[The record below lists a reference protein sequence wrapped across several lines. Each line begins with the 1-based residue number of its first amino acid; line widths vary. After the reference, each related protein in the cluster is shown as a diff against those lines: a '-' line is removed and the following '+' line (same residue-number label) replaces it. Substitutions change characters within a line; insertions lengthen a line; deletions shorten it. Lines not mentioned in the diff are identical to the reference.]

1 MEATAEL
8 PIILKGQQKQPLLT
22 DGANNSRRIT
32 NPLIENGTSFDH
44 EATPLLRSVEC
55 GNQSGIISGGDSSC
69 ASSERGSS
77 GIISGGDSS
86 CASSERGS
94 SDSWSKHWLLV
105 KYFPLIKVAV
115 IAIVTFVFVVILAI
129 SPTNEAS
136 EGFYSVKANKSINK
150 NLTNCNLPT
159 IKAEIV
165 GSFANQLPS
174 AQTQNLS
181 IIITNKNGS
190 ISTQRWILP
199 LMKDLHAKPQFIT
212 KKFDVAL
219 FMNEEE
225 AMAQISSTS
234 KDVVSFRLLLQ
245 CQRAPEDV
253 QVVIAAV
260 ILVGVYIL
268 IIFELVHRAL
278 AAMIGALAAIAML
291 AFTEERPS
299 LEKVTGWIDFETL
312 TLLFGM
318 MILVAIF
325 CESGFFDWAAFRA
338 YRLARGNVWTLITLL
353 CVFGGIISAFLDN
366 VTTVLLMTPVTIR
379 LSEVLNLDP
388 RQVLIWLVVFSNI
401 GGTAT
406 AVGDPPNII
415 IVSNTELRS
424 KGIGVANFT
433 AHMVIGVI
441 FIMIVCYLFMR
452 FLYRRKNDLE
462 NKDSPDISELK
473 HEIEIWRRSAM
484 RIVIASREESIV
496 KALLQEKVV
505 GLEDL
510 LRKKMLNSRSHNECE
525 FHGNLIEMAEKYR
538 IRDKKLLIQAGI
550 VLSCVIFLF
559 FLTSFIPSIHLSLG
573 WIAVLGAMMLMVI
586 ADYNDLENL
595 LHKVEWATLMFFA
608 GLFILM
614 KVLEELGLIEFIGDQ
629 LSSWIKFLGPD
640 ARLPVAIVSI
650 LWIAALASSF
660 IDNIPF
666 TTAMVPVLIR
676 LSEDTALNLPLHP
689 IVWALA
695 FGTCLGGNGTLIGA
709 SANVVCAGIA
719 DQHGYG
725 FSFMQFFKVGFP
737 MMLISTFTAMCY
749 LLIVH
754 CTPIAWNSW

>member
-1 MEATAEL
+1 MEATTEL
-8 PIILKGQQKQPLLT
+8 QITSNGRRKPSLT
-22 DGANNSRRIT
+22 VRANNSRRIS
-32 NPLIENGTSFDH
+32 NSLIENSTTFSTFDH
-44 EATPLLRSVEC
+44 EATPLLRSVERE
-55 GNQSGIISGGDSSC
+55 NESGIISGGDSSC
-69 ASSERGSS
+69 ASSE
-77 GIISGGDSS
+77 
-86 CASSERGS
+86 CGS

-105 KYFPLIKVAV
+105 KYLPVVKVTV
-115 IAIVTFVFVVILAI
+115 IATVTFVFVVILAI

-136 EGFYSVKANKSINK
+136 EGFYSVRASKSVNK

-159 IKAEIV
+159 IKAKII
-165 GSFANQLPS
+165 GPFANQLPS
-174 AQTQNLS
+174 TKTQNLS
-181 IIITNKNGS
+181 IIITNRNGS
-190 ISTQRWILP
+190 LLTQRWILP
-199 LMKDLHAKPQFIT
+199 LMKDLHAKSQFIT
-212 KKFDVAL
+212 NEFDVSL
-219 FMNEEE
+219 FTNEE
-225 AMAQISSTS
+225 AIAHISSTS
-234 KDVVSFRLLLQ
+234 KDIVSFGLLFR
-245 CQRAPEDV
+245 CERTPEDV

-299 LEKVTGWIDFETL
+299 LETVTGWIDFETL

-388 RQVLIWLVVFSNI
+388 RHILISLVVFSNI

-406 AVGDPPNII
+406 AVGDPPNVI
-415 IVSNTELRS
+415 IVSNTELKS
-424 KGIGVANFT
+424 KGIEFANFT

-462 NKDSPDISELK
+462 NKDPPDISELK
-473 HEIEIWRRSAM
+473 HEIEIWRRSAT
-484 RIVIASREESIV
+484 RIVIASREESMV
-496 KALLQEKVV
+496 KALLQQKVV
-505 GLEDL
+505 GLENL
-510 LRKKMLNSRSHNECE
+510 LRKKMLKSRSHNERE
-525 FHGNLIEMAEKYR
+525 FHESLIEMAEKYR

-559 FLTSFIPSIHLSLG
+559 FITSFIPSIYLSLG

-586 ADYNDLENL
+586 ADYNDFENL

-614 KVLEELGLIEFIGDQ
+614 KALEELGLIAFIGDQ
-629 LSSWIKFLGPD
+629 LSSWIKSVGPD
-640 ARLPVAIVSI
+640 AQLPVAIVLI

-749 LLIVH
+749 LLIMH